1 MAWRAES
8 NIVEHIRDLGR
19 SITLVRRA
27 APVGATA
34 LLVCLVLQ
42 GMIPAALIWITK
54 TVVDMVILLGADA
67 LNVTD
72 LMRMALLWV
81 GGLLLESS
89 LSP

>member
-1 MAWRAES
+1 
-8 NIVEHIRDLGR
+8 
-19 SITLVRRA
+19 
-27 APVGATA
+27 
-34 LLVCLVLQ
+34 
-42 GMIPAALIWITK
+42 MIPAALIWITK